1 MIASKQQL
9 KPLRGV
15 PLVLN
20 VDGFGG
26 QEVKTAKYHDFTNP
40 RVRHVHSGFKLFYK
54 EDTDTMTPAQV
65 LRLRPR
71 PDVVIYE

>member
-1 MIASKQQL
+1 VA
-9 KPLRGV
+9 
-15 PLVLN
+15 LVLN

-26 QEVKTAKYHDFTNP
+26 AEVKEAKYRELTRRDRFPN
-40 RVRHVHSGFKLFYK
+40 GFKLFYR
-54 EDTDTMTPAQV
+54 EDSGLMAPARV

>member
-1 MIASKQQL
+1 MIRHKSQL
-9 KPLRGV
+9 VRRRGV

-20 VDGFGG
+20 VDGFGN
-26 QEVKTAKYHDFTNP
+26 QAVKIAKYKDFTHP
-40 RVRHVHSGFKLFYK
+40 RTRRWRHGFKLFYK
-54 EDTDTMTPAQV
+54 EDTATMTPRQV